1 MHTYHKLA
9 VGNFHSNA
17 VYISKVKEM
26 GMNPGLL
33 VGAGFLLGS
42 VGVKALSSKKAKKL
56 YVKGIVQGMRAKEE
70 VQTMVDEARA
80 EFDDLLAEAGYAKE
94 LEDGEEDSAQETSQS
109 EDEEEGDEN
118 DDKSAKKIK
127 TTSVL
132 EETAKQVKKVAVQAS
147 KSGMAKSSGRGGHGH
162 GHGHGR
168 AGK

>member
-1 MHTYHKLA
+1 
-9 VGNFHSNA
+9 
-17 VYISKVKEM
+17 
-26 GMNPGLL
+26 MNPGLL

-109 EDEEEGDEN
+109 ED
-118 DDKSAKKIK
+118 
-127 TTSVL
+127 
-132 EETAKQVKKVAVQAS
+132 
-147 KSGMAKSSGRGGHGH
+147 
-162 GHGHGR
+162 
-168 AGK
+168 

>member
-1 MHTYHKLA
+1 
-9 VGNFHSNA
+9 
-17 VYISKVKEM
+17 
-26 GMNPGLL
+26 
-33 VGAGFLLGS
+33 
-42 VGVKALSSKKAKKL
+42 
-56 YVKGIVQGMRAKEE
+56 MRAKEE

-109 EDEEEGDEN
+109 EDEEEGDKN

-147 KSGMAKSSGRGGHGH
+147 KSGAAKSSGRGGHGH
-162 GHGHGR
+162 GHGR